1 MSKLPHRLLPGA
13 TYFVSTATW
22 ERRELFRVPEVA
34 DILIRRILACRD
46 RGAFLLHEF
55 VVMPNHFHLLMTP
68 GETTTLEKAIQL
80 IKGGSSHEIHVQRG
94 TRMEIWQIGFHEWS
108 VREAEDYLSKV
119 AYIRMNPVRA
129 RLVERPEDWAFGS
142 ASGKFAM
149 DPPPEKFMAVTSG
162 AKAPERERPWVRPG

>member
-1 MSKLPHRLLPGA
+1 MSKPPHRLFPGA

-34 DILIRRILACRD
+34 DILVRRILACRD

-68 GETTTLEKAIQL
+68 SETTTLENAIQL
-80 IKGGSSHEIHVQRG
+80 IKGGSSHEIHAQRG

-108 VREAEDYLSKV
+108 VRDAEDYLTKV

-129 RLVERPEDWAFGS
+129 RLVERPQDWALGS
-142 ASGKFAM
+142 ASGRFSM
-149 DPPPEKFMAVTSG
+149 DPAPEKFSAATSG
-162 AKAPERERPWVRPG
+162 AKAPQIRSHVRPG